1 MEDISAIP
9 GPLSKASFSGT
20 IYTGS
25 AATTLLIE
33 VDEVAKQGVSGK
45 LNDYFSSML
54 KLNYQNDMGKI
65 IAALYTFPVLEC
77 TIF

>member
-33 VDEVAKQGVSGK
+33 VDEVAKQGVK
-45 LNDYFSSML
+45 WQVERLFF
-54 KLNYQNDMGKI
+54 
-65 IAALYTFPVLEC
+65 LYARA
-77 TIF
+77 